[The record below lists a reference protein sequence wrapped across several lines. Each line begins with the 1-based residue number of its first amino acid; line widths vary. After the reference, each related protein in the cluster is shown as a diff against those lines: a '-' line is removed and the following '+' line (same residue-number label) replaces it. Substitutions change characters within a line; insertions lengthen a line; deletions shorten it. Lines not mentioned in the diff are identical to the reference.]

1 MKIEKIWLIKEISY
15 LLIIIMITITI
26 TLLIKRVDNLE
37 KDLTNTKI
45 LNEQYKEDIQR
56 TYEHLKGGE

>member
-1 MKIEKIWLIKEISY
+1 MKIEKLWLIKEISY

-56 TYEHLKGGE
+56 TYEHLKGVD

>member
-37 KDLTNTKI
+37 KDLTNAKI